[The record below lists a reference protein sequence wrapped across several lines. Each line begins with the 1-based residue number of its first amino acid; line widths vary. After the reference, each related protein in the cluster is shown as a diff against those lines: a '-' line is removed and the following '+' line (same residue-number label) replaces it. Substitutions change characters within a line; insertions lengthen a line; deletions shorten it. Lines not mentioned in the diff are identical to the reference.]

1 MFSRCAQTTVGTP
14 SASRPVTASASPGRG
29 LRSFSDGDESGTR
42 KAGSI
47 WTGAPMCPAY
57 GSTEARQR
65 AAGELTT
72 RTGPK
77 QASSGT
83 RARAWAWPLWS
94 SGRSRSSPSQ
104 SPLAPAAVC
113 RSTMNGT
120 VRCGQRAKS
129 SSTAVSSA

>member
-1 MFSRCAQTTVGTP
+1 MFSRCAQIRVGTP
-14 SASRPVTASASPGRG
+14 SVSNSVTASASPGRTVRAWPG
-29 LRSFSDGDESGTR
+29 PVRSGTMN
-42 KAGSI
+42 AGSI
-47 WTGAPMCPAY
+47 CTGAPMCPAY

-77 QASSGT
+77 QPSNGT
-83 RARAWAWPLWS
+83 RARAWAWPWWS

-120 VRCGQRAKS
+120 VRCGQRPKS
-129 SSTAVSSA
+129 SSTPVSSA